1 MAAALRAAGINTK
14 HTLTAKEKSS
24 RPRLSNL
31 STTMEDIKGIL
42 ALIVLIAVLIAG
54 IWMDNH
60 LPGFN
65 PVETRMHP

>member
-1 MAAALRAAGINTK
+1 LAVRGGRTSQPPGKQNYRK
-14 HTLTAKEKSS
+14 
-24 RPRLSNL
+24 RN
-31 STTMEDIKGIL
+31 MEDTKAIV
-42 ALIVLIAVLIAG
+42 ALIVLILTLLVG

>member
-1 MAAALRAAGINTK
+1 MPDANQPT
-14 HTLTAKEKSS
+14 
-24 RPRLSNL
+24 N
-31 STTMEDIKGIL
+31 TMEDLKAIV

-54 IWMDNH
+54 IWMDNY

>member
-1 MAAALRAAGINTK
+1 M
-14 HTLTAKEKSS
+14 
-24 RPRLSNL
+24 NL
-31 STTMEDIKGIL
+31 PPGKQKTENMEDIKAIL
-42 ALIVLIAVLIAG
+42 ALIILILTLIVG

>member
-1 MAAALRAAGINTK
+1 MNRKRN
-14 HTLTAKEKSS
+14 
-24 RPRLSNL
+24 
-31 STTMEDIKGIL
+31 MEDTKAIV
-42 ALIVLIAVLIAG
+42 ALIVLILTLLVG